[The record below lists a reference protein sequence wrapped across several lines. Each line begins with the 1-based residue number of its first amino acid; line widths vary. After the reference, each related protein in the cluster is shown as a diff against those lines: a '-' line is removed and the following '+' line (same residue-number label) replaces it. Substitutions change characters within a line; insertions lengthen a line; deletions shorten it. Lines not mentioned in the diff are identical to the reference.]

1 MSCGA
6 RLADELRQ
14 KGYRVTPQ
22 RAVILETVAHMR
34 GHHSVQEVFAK
45 AEQSLPGLN
54 VATVYRTLDMLHRAG
69 MVEILSTT
77 ANITCFSLR
86 DPEHPHYH
94 LICRDCDAMQEIEP
108 VLFNELADTLQK
120 KHGFSLDHRHLTFSG
135 LCKACRSEAAKR
147 KLTS

>member
-45 AEQSLPGLN
+45 AESSLPGLN

-94 LICRDCDAMQEIEP
+94 LICRNCDAMQEIEP
-108 VLFNELADTLQK
+108 VLFDELAETLHK
-120 KHGFSLDHRHLTFSG
+120 THGFSLDHRHLTFSG
-135 LCKACRSEAAKR
+135 LCKDCQTEAVTFKP
-147 KLTS
+147 S